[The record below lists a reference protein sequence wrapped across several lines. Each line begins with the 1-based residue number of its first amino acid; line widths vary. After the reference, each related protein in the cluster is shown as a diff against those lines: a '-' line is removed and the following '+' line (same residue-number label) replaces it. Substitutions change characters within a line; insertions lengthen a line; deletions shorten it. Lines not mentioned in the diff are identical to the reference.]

1 MVVQEVRSLFFGT
14 GNNGRRRR
22 GTVLRALVLTVLCSL
37 SFPYTVCANHVFFP
51 VGTDYW
57 HVNPMSGPKYF
68 GRQGNWVREADGREH
83 YYVDGVLQKN
93 IITMDNWYV
102 DENGCRG
109 KHTNIE
115 EYDMV
120 TESRGK
126 RVIIVSKSGH
136 RLEIWRDGKRT
147 HWFTVSSGKNEGD
160 KEVLGDGKTPVG
172 EFYITNKKG
181 DSFAY
186 LALELSYPN
195 AEDAERG
202 LHAGIIS
209 QGQYQQIV
217 NAVQTGGIPSG
228 DTRLGGAI
236 QIHGARKF
244 AGDDSSRG
252 CVEML
257 SQDMEIAYNCMEL
270 GDKVII
276 LP

>member
-102 DENGCRG
+102 DENGCRV

-120 TESRGK
+120 S
-126 RVIIVSKSGH
+126 
-136 RLEIWRDGKRT
+136 
-147 HWFTVSSGKNEGD
+147 
-160 KEVLGDGKTPVG
+160 
-172 EFYITNKKG
+172 
-181 DSFAY
+181 A
-186 LALELSYPN
+186 
-195 AEDAERG
+195 
-202 LHAGIIS
+202 
-209 QGQYQQIV
+209 
-217 NAVQTGGIPSG
+217 
-228 DTRLGGAI
+228 
-236 QIHGARKF
+236 
-244 AGDDSSRG
+244 
-252 CVEML
+252 
-257 SQDMEIAYNCMEL
+257 
-270 GDKVII
+270 
-276 LP
+276 